1 MSIERLVIGA
11 GAGILALVLTFLM
24 PVSPRRLN
32 QRLVNI
38 MVVILCF
45 ASALALLDIPLSL
58 AAGLAASVV
67 AILYRDVVRF
77 VRHVVYDVTKYR
89 RRDFWYRRIG
99 EAIVGRGS
107 RPRRRS
113 R

>member
-1 MSIERLVIGA
+1 
-11 GAGILALVLTFLM
+11 M

-38 MVVILCF
+38 IVVILCF

-58 AAGLAASVV
+58 VVAAASALL
-67 AILYRDVVRF
+67 AILYRDVIRF

-99 EAIVGRGS
+99 EAVVGRGS
-107 RPRRRS
+107 RRRS

>member
-1 MSIERLVIGA
+1 MSLERLVIGV
-11 GAGILALVLTFLM
+11 GAGILALVLTFFM

-38 MVVILCF
+38 IVVVLCF
-45 ASALALLDIPLSL
+45 ASALALLDMPLSL
-58 AAGLAASVV
+58 VVAAASALL
-67 AILYRDVVRF
+67 AILYRDVIRF
-77 VRHVVYDVTKYR
+77 VRHVVYDVAKYR

-99 EAIVGRGS
+99 QAVVGRGS
-107 RPRRRS
+107 RRRS

>member
-1 MSIERLVIGA
+1 MSPERLIIGIGA
-11 GAGILALVLTFLM
+11 GIIAVVLTFLM

-38 MVVILCF
+38 LVLVMCF
-45 ASALALLDIPLSL
+45 ASALALLDFPLSL
-58 AAGLAASVV
+58 AVGAAAALV
-67 AILYRDVVRF
+67 AILYRDVMRF
-77 VRHVVYDVTKYR
+77 VRHTVYGVTKYG

-99 EAIVGRGS
+99 EAIAGRGTRS
-107 RPRRRS
+107 RRS

>member
-1 MSIERLVIGA
+1 MNLERLIMGG

-38 MVVILCF
+38 LIAALCF
-45 ASALALLDIPLSL
+45 AAALALLDFPLSL
-58 AAGLAASVV
+58 VVGAVAALV
-67 AILYRDVVRF
+67 AILYRDVMRF
-77 VRHVVYDVTKYR
+77 VRHAIYDVTKYR
-89 RRDFWYRRIG
+89 RRDFWYRRVG
-99 EAIVGRGS
+99 EAIVGRGA
-107 RPRRRS
+107 RTRRS